1 MAPRVL
7 GTAIVQINFVVSNS
21 LASQMGTGAVSA
33 INYAWML
40 MLIPQGVFA
49 QAVGTAAF
57 PTFASQVAQGRY
69 AKMRDTLSSTLRA
82 IFFLSLPATMGMIVL
97 GQPLIALLFERGA
110 FKSGSTE
117 AVTWALSFYALGL
130 IGHAGLEVVA
140 RAFYALHDTLTP
152 VWVGA
157 VAVAVNI
164 ALSLALPGAF
174 KVLGWPPYA
183 GLALA
188 MSVATLLNLVL
199 LLLLMRRR
207 MAGLQDRRLL
217 ITVFK
222 GVLATLIMGLAL
234 LGWQAMLAEAGA
246 LTVGLSGVVLGVIV
260 YVGAALLLRAQVL
273 QSMVRMVRN

>member
-1 MAPRVL
+1 
-7 GTAIVQINFVVSNS
+7 
-21 LASQMGTGAVSA
+21 
-33 INYAWML
+33 
-40 MLIPQGVFA
+40 
-49 QAVGTAAF
+49 
-57 PTFASQVAQGRY
+57 
-69 AKMRDTLSSTLRA
+69 
-82 IFFLSLPATMGMIVL
+82 MGMIVL

>member
-1 MAPRVL
+1 
-7 GTAIVQINFVVSNS
+7 
-21 LASQMGTGAVSA
+21 
-33 INYAWML
+33 
-40 MLIPQGVFA
+40 
-49 QAVGTAAF
+49 
-57 PTFASQVAQGRY
+57 
-69 AKMRDTLSSTLRA
+69 
-82 IFFLSLPATMGMIVL
+82 
-97 GQPLIALLFERGA
+97 
-110 FKSGSTE
+110 
-117 AVTWALSFYALGL
+117 
-130 IGHAGLEVVA
+130 
-140 RAFYALHDTLTP
+140 
-152 VWVGA
+152 
-157 VAVAVNI
+157 
-164 ALSLALPGAF
+164 
-174 KVLGWPPYA
+174 LGWPPYA